1 VAAVIR
7 SLATDTTHKARPLG
21 EGRLLAMASGKFITF
36 EGGEGSGKSTQAR
49 LLADRLKARGID
61 ALLTREP
68 GGSPFAERVRAL
80 LLDPAT
86 PSHAALCEALL
97 FYAARADHL
106 DKTIR
111 PALAAGRWI
120 ICDRFSDSTRVYQGV
135 AGGLREEALEA
146 LERLV
151 VVPTRPHLTF
161 ILDLPPMEGL
171 ARVRAR
177 GKLVEGMGAPAD
189 PFEGRD
195 RSFHEQLR
203 KGYAAIAKA
212 EPRRCTL
219 VDAGKPADVV
229 AAEIWALLE
238 QRLLSGA
245 C

>member
-1 VAAVIR
+1 
-7 SLATDTTHKARPLG
+7 
-21 EGRLLAMASGKFITF
+21 MASGKFITF

-49 LLADRLKARGID
+49 LLADRLKARGIA

-80 LLDPAT
+80 LLDPVI
-86 PSHAALCEALL
+86 PSHGPLSEALL

-120 ICDRFSDSTRVYQGV
+120 ICDRFSDSTRVYQGA
-135 AGGLREEALEA
+135 AGGLCAETLEA
-146 LERLV
+146 LERTV
-151 VVPTRPHLTF
+151 VVTTRPHLTF
-161 ILDLPPMEGL
+161 ILDLPPMQGL
-171 ARVRAR
+171 ARARAR
-177 GKLVEGMGAPAD
+177 GKLAGGPAAPAD

-195 RSFHEQLR
+195 PSFHELLR

-219 VDAGKPADVV
+219 VDAAKPTDAV
-229 AAEIWALLE
+229 AAEVWALVE
-238 QRLLSGA
+238 RRLLSGTS
-245 C
+245 

>member
-1 VAAVIR
+1 
-7 SLATDTTHKARPLG
+7 
-21 EGRLLAMASGKFITF
+21 MASGKFITF

-49 LLADRLKARGID
+49 LLWDRLKARGID

-80 LLDPAT
+80 LLDPTT
-86 PSHAALCEALL
+86 PSHAVLSEALL

-106 DKTIR
+106 DKAIR

-120 ICDRFSDSTRVYQGV
+120 ICDRFSDSTRVYQGA
-135 AGGLREEALEA
+135 AGGLRAETLEA

-161 ILDLPPMEGL
+161 ILDLPPAEGL

-177 GKLVEGMGAPAD
+177 GKLAGAGAAAD
-189 PFEGRD
+189 PFERRD
-195 RSFHEQLR
+195 PSFHENLR

-212 EPRRCTL
+212 EPRRCAL
-219 VDAGKPADVV
+219 IDAGKATDVV
-229 AAEIWALLE
+229 AAEIWALVE
-238 QRLLSGA
+238 QRLLSGE

>member
-1 VAAVIR
+1 
-7 SLATDTTHKARPLG
+7 
-21 EGRLLAMASGKFITF
+21 MASGKFITF

-49 LLADRLKARGID
+49 LLWDRLKARGID

-80 LLDPAT
+80 LLDPAI
-86 PSHAALCEALL
+86 PSHAPLSEALL

-120 ICDRFSDSTRVYQGV
+120 ICDRFCDSTRVYQGA
-135 AGGLREEALEA
+135 AGGLDAETLDA

-161 ILDLPPMEGL
+161 ILDLSPMEGL
-171 ARVRAR
+171 ARARAR
-177 GKLVEGMGAPAD
+177 GKLTGGAGAPAD

-195 RSFHEQLR
+195 PAFHEHLR

-219 VDAGKPADVV
+219 VDAANPTDVI
-229 AAEIWALLE
+229 AAEIWTLVE

>member
-1 VAAVIR
+1 
-7 SLATDTTHKARPLG
+7 
-21 EGRLLAMASGKFITF
+21 MASGKFITF

-49 LLADRLKARGID
+49 LLWDRLKARGID

-80 LLDPAT
+80 LLDPAI
-86 PSHAALCEALL
+86 PSHAPLSEALL

-120 ICDRFSDSTRVYQGV
+120 ICDRFSDSTRVYQGA
-135 AGGLREEALEA
+135 AGGLDAETLDA

-161 ILDLPPMEGL
+161 ILDLSPLEGL
-171 ARVRAR
+171 ARARAR
-177 GKLVEGMGAPAD
+177 GTLAGGAGAPAD

-195 RSFHEQLR
+195 PAFHEHLR

-212 EPRRCTL
+212 EPRRCAL
-219 VDAGKPADVV
+219 VDAAKPTDVIG
-229 AAEIWALLE
+229 AEIWTLVE

>member
-1 VAAVIR
+1 
-7 SLATDTTHKARPLG
+7 
-21 EGRLLAMASGKFITF
+21 MASGKFITF

-49 LLADRLKARGID
+49 LLWDRLKARGID
-61 ALLTREP
+61 AMLTREP

-86 PSHAALCEALL
+86 PSHAALSEALL

-120 ICDRFSDSTRVYQGV
+120 ICDRFCDSTRVYQGA
-135 AGGLREEALEA
+135 AGGLRAETLDT
-146 LERLV
+146 LERLG

-161 ILDLPPMEGL
+161 ILDLPPLEGL
-171 ARVRAR
+171 ARARAR
-177 GKLVEGMGAPAD
+177 GKLAGGVGAPAD

-195 RSFHEQLR
+195 PSFHEHLR
-203 KGYAAIAKA
+203 RGYAAIAKA
-212 EPRRCTL
+212 EPLRCTL
-219 VDAGKPADVV
+219 VDAAKPTDVV
-229 AAEIWALLE
+229 AAEIWTLVE

-245 C
+245 G

>member
-1 VAAVIR
+1 
-7 SLATDTTHKARPLG
+7 
-21 EGRLLAMASGKFITF
+21 MASGKFITF

-49 LLADRLKARGID
+49 LLADRLKARGVD

-80 LLDPAT
+80 LLDPTT
-86 PSHAALCEALL
+86 PSHAVLSEALL

-106 DKTIR
+106 DKAIR

-120 ICDRFSDSTRVYQGV
+120 ICDRFSDSTRVYQGA
-135 AGGLREEALEA
+135 AGGLRAETLEA

-171 ARVRAR
+171 ARARAR
-177 GKLVEGMGAPAD
+177 GKLAAGVGVPAD

-195 RSFHEQLR
+195 PSFHEHLR

-212 EPRRCTL
+212 DPRRCTV
-219 VDAGKPADVV
+219 VDATQPTDVV
-229 AAEIWALLE
+229 AAEIWALVE

>member
-1 VAAVIR
+1 
-7 SLATDTTHKARPLG
+7 
-21 EGRLLAMASGKFITF
+21 MASGKFITF

-49 LLADRLKARGID
+49 LLWDRLKARGID

-80 LLDPAT
+80 LLDPAI
-86 PSHAALCEALL
+86 PSHAALSEALL

-111 PALAAGRWI
+111 PAMAAGRWI
-120 ICDRFSDSTRVYQGV
+120 ICDRFSDSTRVYQGA
-135 AGGLREEALEA
+135 AGGLHAETLDA

-171 ARVRAR
+171 ARARAR
-177 GKLVEGMGAPAD
+177 GKLAGGAPAD

-195 RSFHEQLR
+195 PSFHERLR

-219 VDAGKPADVV
+219 VDAAKPTDVV
-229 AAEIWALLE
+229 AAEIWTLVE
-238 QRLLSGA
+238 QHLLSGA

>member
-1 VAAVIR
+1 
-7 SLATDTTHKARPLG
+7 
-21 EGRLLAMASGKFITF
+21 MASGKFITF

-49 LLADRLKARGID
+49 LLWDRLQARGID

-68 GGSPFAERVRAL
+68 GGSPFAERVRTL
-80 LLDPAT
+80 LLDPAI
-86 PSHAALCEALL
+86 PSHAALSEALL
-97 FYAARADHL
+97 FFAARADHL

-111 PALAAGRWI
+111 PTLAAGRWI
-120 ICDRFSDSTRVYQGV
+120 ICDRFSDSTRVYQGA
-135 AGGLREEALEA
+135 AGGLPAATLDA

-171 ARVRAR
+171 ARARAR
-177 GKLVEGMGAPAD
+177 GKLAGGEGAPAD

-195 RSFHEQLR
+195 ASFHEHLR

-219 VDAGKPADVV
+219 VDAAKPTDVV
-229 AAEIWALLE
+229 AAEIWALVE

>member
-1 VAAVIR
+1 
-7 SLATDTTHKARPLG
+7 
-21 EGRLLAMASGKFITF
+21 MASGKFITF

-49 LLADRLKARGID
+49 LLWDRLKARGID
-61 ALLTREP
+61 AMLTREP

-86 PSHAALCEALL
+86 PSHAALSEALL

-120 ICDRFSDSTRVYQGV
+120 ICDRFCDSTRVYQGA
-135 AGGLREEALEA
+135 AGGLRAETLDT

-161 ILDLPPMEGL
+161 ILDLPPLEGL
-171 ARVRAR
+171 ARARAR
-177 GKLVEGMGAPAD
+177 GKLAGGVGAPAD

-195 RSFHEQLR
+195 PSFHEHLR
-203 KGYAAIAKA
+203 RGYAAIAKA
-212 EPRRCTL
+212 EPLRCTL
-219 VDAGKPADVV
+219 VDAAKPTDVV
-229 AAEIWALLE
+229 AAEIWTRVE

-245 C
+245 G

>member
-1 VAAVIR
+1 
-7 SLATDTTHKARPLG
+7 
-21 EGRLLAMASGKFITF
+21 MASGKFITF

-49 LLADRLKARGID
+49 LLWDRLKARGID

-80 LLDPAT
+80 LLDPAI
-86 PSHAALCEALL
+86 PSHAALSEALL

-106 DKTIR
+106 VKTIR
-111 PALAAGRWI
+111 PALTAGRWV
-120 ICDRFSDSTRVYQGV
+120 ICDRFSDSTRVYQGA
-135 AGGLREEALEA
+135 AGGLDAETLEA

-171 ARVRAR
+171 ARARAR
-177 GKLVEGMGAPAD
+177 GKLAGGAPAD

-195 RSFHEQLR
+195 PAFHERLR

-219 VDAGKPADVV
+219 VDAAKPTDVI
-229 AAEIWALLE
+229 AAEIWTLVE

>member
-1 VAAVIR
+1 
-7 SLATDTTHKARPLG
+7 
-21 EGRLLAMASGKFITF
+21 MASAKFITF

-49 LLADRLKARGID
+49 LLADRLQVRGIE

-80 LLDPAT
+80 LLDPAI
-86 PSHAALCEALL
+86 PAHGALSEALL

-120 ICDRFSDSTRVYQGV
+120 ICDRFSDSSRVYQG
-135 AGGLREEALEA
+135 AATLDA

-151 VVPTRPHLTF
+151 VLPTRPHLTL
-161 ILDLPPMEGL
+161 ILDLPPMQGL
-171 ARVRAR
+171 ARARAR
-177 GKLVEGMGAPAD
+177 GTLVGGVGAPTD

-195 RSFHEQLR
+195 ASFHEHLR
-203 KGYAAIAKA
+203 KGYAALAKA
-212 EPRRCTL
+212 EPQRCAL
-219 VDAGKPADVV
+219 VDATKPTDVV
-229 AAEIWALLE
+229 AAEIWALVE

-245 C
+245 R

>member
-1 VAAVIR
+1 
-7 SLATDTTHKARPLG
+7 
-21 EGRLLAMASGKFITF
+21 MASGKFITF

-86 PSHAALCEALL
+86 PSHAALSEALL

-135 AGGLREEALEA
+135 AGGLHRETLDV

-151 VVPTRPHLTF
+151 VLPTHPHLTF
-161 ILDLPPMEGL
+161 ILDLPPAEGL
-171 ARVRAR
+171 ARARAR
-177 GKLVEGMGAPAD
+177 GKIAGGLGTAAD
-189 PFEGRD
+189 PFERRD
-195 RSFHEQLR
+195 PSFHEHLR
-203 KGYAAIAKA
+203 EGYAAVAKA
-212 EPRRCTL
+212 EPWRCAL
-219 VDAGKPADVV
+219 VDAARATGTV
-229 AAEIWALLE
+229 AAEIWALVE
-238 QRLLSGA
+238 QRLLSGT

>member
-1 VAAVIR
+1 
-7 SLATDTTHKARPLG
+7 
-21 EGRLLAMASGKFITF
+21 MASGKFITF

-49 LLADRLKARGID
+49 LLWDRLKARGID

-80 LLDPAT
+80 LLDPTT
-86 PSHAALCEALL
+86 PSHAVLSEALL

-106 DKTIR
+106 DKAIR

-120 ICDRFSDSTRVYQGV
+120 ICDRFCDSTRVYQGA
-135 AGGLREEALEA
+135 AGGLRTETLDA

-161 ILDLPPMEGL
+161 ILDLPPLEGL
-171 ARVRAR
+171 ARARAR
-177 GKLVEGMGAPAD
+177 GKLAGGVGAPAD

-195 RSFHEQLR
+195 PSFHEHLR

-212 EPRRCTL
+212 EPLRCTL
-219 VDAGKPADVV
+219 VDAAKPTDVI
-229 AAEIWALLE
+229 AAEIWTLVE